1 MMKHLLVLALCVA
14 CASSANIRGS
24 STEPQV
30 DDLSTPVATSAPVKA
45 PTPDAKV
52 STVSAA
58 TLSAIAAQAEK
69 FDCAHAVSVSPFAND
84 RGVQK
89 WG

>member
-1 MMKHLLVLALCVA
+1 MKLLVLALCVA
-14 CASSANIRGS
+14 CASAANIRGS

-30 DDLSTPVATSAPVKA
+30 EDISTPATPSAPAKA
-45 PTPDAKV
+45 PTPDAT
-52 STVSAA
+52 SPTVSAA

-84 RGVQK
+84 RGAQR